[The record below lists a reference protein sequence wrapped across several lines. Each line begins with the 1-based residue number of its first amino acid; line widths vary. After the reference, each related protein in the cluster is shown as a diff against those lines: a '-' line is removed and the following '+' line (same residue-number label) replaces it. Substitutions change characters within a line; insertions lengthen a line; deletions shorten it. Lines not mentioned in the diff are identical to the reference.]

1 MKQFIFL
8 SNLNL
13 VINISKIVKIEH
25 LCNCHYITLQQ
36 SPTISGF
43 SLPIFG
49 SINSGYDVVSVHK
62 EKYKEDYLKI
72 SHWIERYTM

>member
-1 MKQFIFL
+1 MKQFMRL
-8 SNLNL
+8 SNLNI

-25 LCNCHYITLQQ
+25 LCDCHYITLQQ

-62 EKYKEDYLKI
+62 DKYAEDYLKI
-72 SHWIERYTM
+72 SNWIETHTI